1 MPAVDPTPP
10 QRGAPALLVAN
21 LAVAN
26 GIGLLAGLGGL
37 RTPWTAAN
45 LLLAALLV
53 SAPWLGLLCRSLAPL
68 TPLASAWERAQ
79 QRLFVVVACLTAL
92 PVVAFGAWAVGLA
105 LLWLLAGLA
114 AALPDALPPPSD
126 MPLAPIAVAGALA
139 LAFASPWPRPARAW
153 LVLVWG
159 LLRLLAFALPWGW
172 LGLVAFAGLW
182 TPGAFVG
189 RDPMHEPFATLPTA
203 WGRVEAVRVNA
214 AAFADYAVRIDRVL
228 ELGPALEWRW
238 RLLARVD
245 CGHATLARDG
255 GTLVVRFSAECD
267 EAGAQADVLGRPT
280 VVRLPLD
287 ADR

>member
-1 MPAVDPTPP
+1 MASLDPTPR
-10 QRGAPALLVAN
+10 QRGAPELVVAN

-26 GIGLLAGLGGL
+26 AMGLLSGLGGL

-53 SAPWLGLLCRSLAPL
+53 SAPWLGSLRRSLAPL
-68 TPLASAWERAQ
+68 TPLPSAWERAQ
-79 QRLFVVVACLTAL
+79 QRVFVVVACLMAI
-92 PVVAFGAWAVGLA
+92 PVAAFGAWGVGLA
-105 LLWLLAGLA
+105 LLWFLAGLA
-114 AALPDALPPPSD
+114 AALPDALPPSADLPV
-126 MPLAPIAVAGALA
+126 APIAVTAALA
-139 LAFASPWPRPARAW
+139 LAAAAPWPRPDRAW
-153 LVLVWG
+153 LALPWR
-159 LLRLLAFALPWGW
+159 LLRLLAFAVPWGW

-214 AAFADYAVRIDRVL
+214 AAFTDYMVRVDRVL

-238 RLLARVD
+238 RLLQRGD

-255 GTLVVRFSAECD
+255 GTLVVRFDDD
-267 EAGAQADVLGRPT
+267 EATGSDARGRPAE
-280 VVRLPLD
+280 VRLPLGGP
-287 ADR
+287 